1 MLNRTGTVHSLAG
14 QPLRKREEGFGV
26 MPIHDLYRCSQECSP
41 IRSRHVTTN
50 IVELSKYSG

>member
-14 QPLRKREEGFGV
+14 QPLRKRKEGC
-26 MPIHDLYRCSQECSP
+26 DLYCCSQECSP

-50 IVELSKYSG
+50 IIVELSKYSG

>member
-1 MLNRTGTVHSLAG
+1 MPYYSHGLEG
-14 QPLRKREEGFGV
+14 QPLCKREKGSGV

-50 IVELSKYSG
+50 IVELSKYLG